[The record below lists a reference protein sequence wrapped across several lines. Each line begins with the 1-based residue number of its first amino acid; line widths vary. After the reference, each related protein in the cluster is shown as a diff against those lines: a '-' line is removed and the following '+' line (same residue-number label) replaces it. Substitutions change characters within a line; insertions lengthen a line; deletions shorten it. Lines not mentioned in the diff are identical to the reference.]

1 MESLLLSVKISLREN
16 GLDIE
21 NPDTLKSI
29 SAISISA
36 QSVSAQSVTAKC
48 ISSRTRRII
57 NKNDSDIYNR
67 YIFISRLNT
76 TINKEPCHVMW
87 FNNS

>member
-1 MESLLLSVKISLREN
+1 MMESLLLSVKISLREN
-16 GLDIE
+16 GLDVE
-21 NPDTLKSI
+21 NPDTLKCISSKSI
-29 SAISISA
+29 
-36 QSVSAQSVTAKC
+36 SAQSVTAKC